1 MWLKELL
8 SDCIR
13 FGGNGSRKIQF
24 NILSISEC
32 TGGVEETKGREVN
45 GRQIWLWTVSR
56 FHIPHSTSISCSHPI
71 SITRAT
77 LSVPL
82 AFFFFCRLSQ
92 TTMVICLPRITV
104 CHAQGGWWTD
114 WKTRSKT
121 WITWLNFTAK
131 KNITVAEKRKK
142 GRHQS
147 QCRAPSRGLGNLD
160 GQWDRMGWD
169 KGLRR
174 AGLGP
179 EGNSVARLYKM
190 ACLFSRNIS
199 TIQLLLHPDALVE
212 L

>member
-1 MWLKELL
+1 MEDK
-8 SDCIR
+8 SDCGLCHD
-13 FGGNGSRKIQF
+13 F
-24 NILSISEC
+24 
-32 TGGVEETKGREVN
+32 T
-45 GRQIWLWTVSR
+45 
-56 FHIPHSTSISCSHPI
+56 FHIRPASHALIQYQSPGPPYHF
-71 SITRAT
+71 
-77 LSVPL
+77 LL
-82 AFFFFCRLSQ
+82 LFFSFGRLFR

-114 WKTRSKT
+114 RKTRSKT

-160 GQWDRMGWD
+160 RQRDRMGWD
-169 KGLRR
+169 KGLRW

-190 ACLFSRNIS
+190 ARLFSRNICK
-199 TIQLLLHPDALVE
+199 IVLL
-212 L
+212 